1 MNNQPLILIDAYS
14 QIFRAYYAIRHLSNS
29 KGEPTNAIFVFAR
42 LLLKLEITA
51 PEKFTPGEKAK
62 ILLRDE
68 NGNFPPIEAE
78 CEILKKIPAYP
89 VLGGPISGGEF
100 TGN

>member
-1 MNNQPLILIDAYS
+1 MTLANPFGRELPASMTVSVPAGWKAVPDRLTGTVPPFS
-14 QIFRAYYAIRHLSNS
+14 
-29 KGEPTNAIFVFAR
+29 R